1 MQNNP
6 DYPRNASNH
15 TAAAIGAGTANT
27 SANTSANTGASP
39 HAGGG
44 VSRPLGVELAIFSS
58 SSVMSTEISANNG
71 VLK

>member
-15 TAAAIGAGTANT
+15 TAAAIGAGT
-27 SANTSANTGASP
+27 ANTSANTGASP

-58 SSVMSTEISANNG
+58 SSVMSTKISANNG